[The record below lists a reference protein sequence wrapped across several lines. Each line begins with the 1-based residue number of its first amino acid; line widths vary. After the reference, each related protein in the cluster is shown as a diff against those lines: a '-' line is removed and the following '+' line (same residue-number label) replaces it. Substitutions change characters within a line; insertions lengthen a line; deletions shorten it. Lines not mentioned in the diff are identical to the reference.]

1 MMKKSELKSILWDTF
16 SHLSEAQLMALTIY
30 GEARGESRE
39 GKIAVGSVILERV
52 EHREWDGK
60 TLHEVCLMPYQFSC
74 FLPAD
79 PNFKALKLIAGD
91 WGTKIARS
99 KVLAECYQ
107 VATGLI
113 DGIITR
119 TPEIAAAHCCQY
131 KTKKA
136 SAAWAKKMKVIL
148 TIGQHEFYA

>member
-1 MMKKSELKSILWDTF
+1 MKSAELKSMLWEIF
-16 SHLSEAQLMALTIY
+16 SGLTEAQIMALTIY
-30 GEARGESRE
+30 GEARGEPYE
-39 GKIAVGSVILERV
+39 GKVAVGSVILERV
-52 EHREWDGK
+52 EHRDWDGK

-99 KVLAECYQ
+99 KVLSECY
-107 VATGLI
+107 AITSGLL
-113 DGIITR
+113 DGTIPR

-131 KTKKA
+131 KTRRA
-136 SAAWAKKMKVIL
+136 TAAWAKKMKVIL

>member
-1 MMKKSELKSILWDTF
+1 MKSAELKSMLWEIF
-16 SHLSEAQLMALTIY
+16 SGLTEAQIMALTIY
-30 GEARGESRE
+30 GEARGEPYE
-39 GKIAVGSVILERV
+39 GKVAVGSVILERV
-52 EHREWDGK
+52 EHRDWDGK

-91 WGTKIARS
+91 WETKIARS
-99 KVLAECYQ
+99 KVLSECY
-107 VATGLI
+107 AITSGLL
-113 DGIITR
+113 DGTIPR

-131 KTKKA
+131 KTRRA
-136 SAAWAKKMKVIL
+136 TAAWAKKMKVIL